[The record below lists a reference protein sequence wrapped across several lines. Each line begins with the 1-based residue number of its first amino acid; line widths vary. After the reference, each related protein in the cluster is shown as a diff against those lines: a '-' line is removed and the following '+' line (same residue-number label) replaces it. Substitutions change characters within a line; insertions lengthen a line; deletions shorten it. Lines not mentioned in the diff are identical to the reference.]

1 MPNSRIKRFMSFCPT
16 LIPLVTSK
24 PSVFNA
30 AAMSRASF
38 GGFFKG
44 GADVYAPLP
53 ITSAMRFDDHQG
65 TEHFW
70 LVWSASPVKE
80 LEAVTG
86 AVNDRDLGEIKDEAK
101 ARTVRDFLKQY
112 SSTKP
117 EVTKDSAKKQSV
129 VKAKADVLVNAI
141 ELEHH

>member
-1 MPNSRIKRFMSFCPT
+1 MNGGSPR
-16 LIPLVTSK
+16 V
-24 PSVFNA
+24 A
-30 AAMSRASF
+30 ANQKLQTAW
-38 GGFFKG
+38 
-44 GADVYAPLP
+44 
-53 ITSAMRFDDHQG
+53 MRFDDHQG
-65 TEHFW
+65 TENFW
-70 LVWSASPVKE
+70 LVWSTSPVKE

-86 AVNDRDLGEIKDEAK
+86 VVNDRDLGEIKDQAK
-101 ARTVRDFLKQY
+101 ARTVRDFLTQH